1 MSKVYM
7 TNYSL
12 CQNTI
17 EFLNQISFPEKDIY
31 RSSIYLGRDIST
43 SYAGEK
49 VVHHII
55 EDTKLTSAFKI
66 NHDKNGAPY
75 VKIGGMHNNEHILL
89 SLTDE
94 QNYTAGAAIWIKPY
108 STICGIGIDL
118 ASIDDFIDTPKNQ
131 IFFKKMFTEEELQYV
146 SGFPKEE
153 APYKM
158 ACIFSAKEASL
169 KSIAAKIR
177 IMDPKNLM
185 KLPGKFVDFAIHFS
199 DGKIEATPQGK
210 TLETVKL
217 LGINRIKIT
226 QKLIEDMAFSIALAF
241 SDRKDSI

>member
-1 MSKVYM
+1 MYM

-158 ACIFSAKEASL
+158 ACIFSAK
-169 KSIAAKIR
+169 
-177 IMDPKNLM
+177 
-185 KLPGKFVDFAIHFS
+185 
-199 DGKIEATPQGK
+199 